1 MRSVNKKP
9 QITFGAAMSYT
20 IVVMG
25 VLITTIAVN
34 AFSNKLRIVILVLVA
49 ILYLLIGLYFPSTQ
63 IFSNS
68 KISRY
73 IYIVLQLTITAVII
87 YQSNGIEV
95 SLLILIPII
104 GQSVLLYSTREMLGI
119 NAIIFA
125 FYIFQTKVFVINW
138 EETLNRLPVFFAGQ
152 LFIIVFSQMFID
164 EENSH
169 QKIKNL
175 VQELEIANSN
185 LKEYANQVE
194 EIILLSERNRLAR
207 EIHDGVGHYLTVIH
221 MQIQAAIAILNT
233 DTSKA
238 MEILTNA
245 QHQSQGALIDIR
257 KSINALKDS
266 TIDNIPFADRV
277 NQLIQ
282 NTATDLLKIEL
293 YVTGIP
299 QKASF
304 PLELALF
311 RIIQEGIQNC
321 IKHSDASRLII
332 RMNYQANLLELNIS
346 DNGKNVTDYEAGFGL
361 MGMEE
366 RIREFGGNIF
376 HEINENGGFNIQIKV
391 PV

>member
-34 AFSNKLRIVILVLVA
+34 DYSNKLRIVILVSVS
-49 ILYLLIGLYFPSTQ
+49 ILYLLIGLYIPSTQ
-63 IFSNS
+63 IFSIT

-73 IYIVLQLTITAVII
+73 FYIVLQLAITAVII

-125 FYIFQTKVFVINW
+125 FFIFQTKVFVINW

-245 QHQSQGALIDIR
+245 QHQSHGALIDIR

-282 NTATDLLKIEL
+282 NTATDLLIIEL

-366 RIREFGGNIF
+366 RIREFGGNII

>member
-1 MRSVNKKP
+1 
-9 QITFGAAMSYT
+9 
-20 IVVMG
+20 
-25 VLITTIAVN
+25 
-34 AFSNKLRIVILVLVA
+34 
-49 ILYLLIGLYFPSTQ
+49 
-63 IFSNS
+63 
-68 KISRY
+68 
-73 IYIVLQLTITAVII
+73 
-87 YQSNGIEV
+87 
-95 SLLILIPII
+95 
-104 GQSVLLYSTREMLGI
+104 MLGI